1 MKDVRKNLSDLKLQS
16 PLSRRQLR
24 LGFVVALVIG
34 LIVCTVQAAIVY
46 VWLEGIYTDANNRVI
61 DSAKPIAGKAVYE
74 FDTDLAEAVLT
85 SMMVQRSVAQ
95 AEISTRTGFTLA
107 ARVRDP
113 RDVPHTIWADIL
125 FGGAHDLEIPLFSEL
140 GTGERHVPIGTLAI
154 RFDPQ
159 IYVNAFFH
167 RMTISGIAILTFAV
181 AMAFSLVAMS
191 YRTVTRPLL
200 MLADFV
206 LRANPMDGTKPLPA
220 PPRYDH
226 DDEMQL
232 LSSSI
237 VGLMGLVRG
246 KVREL
251 TGVQQELKSMN
262 QSLEA
267 RVAQRN
273 QELHDA
279 IDKLEE
285 QASTD
290 PLTGLANR
298 RAFMGRAKNAVAI
311 WQRRGT
317 SVGEILIDIDHFKQL
332 NDRYGHQGGDAV
344 LRSFA
349 KTLTDNLRDTDFA
362 ARVGGEEFAIL
373 VSGEDAEGLATAAE
387 RFRVAVENDVVIY
400 NGRKIRYTASMGVAL
415 LPDESNWAVDR
426 DKPKNAREALSQAR
440 EAEDLINLLYSVADR
455 GLYRAKE
462 RGRNRCEVGKMPDSV
477 QRAGE

>member
-1 MKDVRKNLSDLKLQS
+1 MKDVRKNLSDLKLQN

-34 LIVCTVQAAIVY
+34 LIVCTAQAVIVY
-46 VWLEGIYTDANNRVI
+46 AWLDGIYTDANIRVI
-61 DSAKPIAGKAVYE
+61 DSAKPIAGKAVYD
-74 FDTDLAEAVLT
+74 FDTELAEAVLT

-95 AEISTRTGFTLA
+95 AEISTGIGFTLA
-107 ARVRDP
+107 VRIRDP
-113 RDVPHTIWADIL
+113 RDVPHTMWADYM
-125 FGGAHDLEIPLFSEL
+125 FGGVRKQEIPLFSEL
-140 GTGERHVPIGTLAI
+140 GTGEKHARIGTLAI

-159 IYVNAFFH
+159 IYVNAFFD
-167 RMTISGIAILTFAV
+167 RMAISGIAILTFAV
-181 AMAFSLVAMS
+181 AMAFSLVAVS

-200 MLADFV
+200 RLADFV
-206 LRANPMDGTKPLPA
+206 VRADPMDSTKPLPA

-232 LSSSI
+232 LSSSV
-237 VGLMGLVRG
+237 VGLMGLVRS
-246 KVREL
+246 KVGEL
-251 TGVQQELKSMN
+251 TRAQDELKSMN

-267 RVAQRN
+267 RVEQRN
-273 QELHDA
+273 RELHDA

-298 RAFMGRAKNAVAI
+298 RAFMGRAKNAIAI
-311 WQRRGT
+311 WQRRRT

-349 KTLTDNLRDTDFA
+349 RTVTDNLRDTDFA

-387 RFRVAVENDVVIY
+387 RFRTAVENDVVTH
-400 NGRKIRYTASMGVAL
+400 NGREIRYTASMGVAL
-415 LPDESNWAVDR
+415 LPDESNWAANR
-426 DKPKNAREALSQAR
+426 DKPKNAREALRQAR

-455 GLYRAKE
+455 GLYQAKE
-462 RGRNRCEVGKMPDSV
+462 RGRNRCEIGKMPDSV
-477 QRAGE
+477 RRAGE